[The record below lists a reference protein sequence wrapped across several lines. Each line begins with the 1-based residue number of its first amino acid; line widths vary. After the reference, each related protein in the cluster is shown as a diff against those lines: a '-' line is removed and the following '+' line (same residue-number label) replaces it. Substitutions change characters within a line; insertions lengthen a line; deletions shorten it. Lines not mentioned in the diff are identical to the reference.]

1 MGSTLSGREPPT
13 PALSPSHRLLFPT
26 HQLHGKDSGA
36 QNQDSAQTQGE
47 PGSPSPLWRPSGK
60 ERPHPGTPE
69 KYSVSSQGDS
79 GLLQPSLTQGQGE
92 KPVTKH

>member
-1 MGSTLSGREPPT
+1 MPKTRIAHRPKGSLG
-13 PALSPSHRLLFPT
+13 
-26 HQLHGKDSGA
+26 HQAPCGGPLA
-36 QNQDSAQTQGE
+36 RSA
-47 PGSPSPLWRPSGK
+47 
-60 ERPHPGTPE
+60 HPGTPE